1 MKWETTKEFYK
12 KCWNV
17 TMRLEN
23 NTVDYEGFLS
33 CILNDFRM
41 VDIKRSRVS
50 TEEDF
55 IRFVYTHFPLDSK
68 AMKWAKKVIAL
79 KYYLKDKNEYIA
91 CFHRNM
97 MAMQAKI
104 VFRPRAEVEY
114 NPEYIQLVAMAIPY
128 FYTNDGYPVF
138 LFVKEDASDM
148 HGHTTMIGGHAQYQ
162 YNPSDA
168 FQVADTLQS
177 LESLCV
183 DTARREAIEELGLRK
198 TDIKYSTG
206 YPTSPSSMKKK
217 SSFGGIEFNTT
228 TSVGMDSIS
237 YYHLGIGYAYEMK
250 KESVAKATLEEGKSL
265 VLFTPNR
272 NAISPLD
279 IKDKYH
285 KPFNVIT
292 PNNMS
297 EIVNPDPWLAS
308 FINSII

>member
-97 MAMQAKI
+97 MAMQALGKKGYLPN
-104 VFRPRAEVEY
+104 VRMGHVMLY
-114 NPEYIQLVAMAIPY
+114 DIP
-128 FYTNDGYPVF
+128 
-138 LFVKEDASDM
+138 
-148 HGHTTMIGGHAQYQ
+148 
-162 YNPSDA
+162 
-168 FQVADTLQS
+168 
-177 LESLCV
+177 
-183 DTARREAIEELGLRK
+183 
-198 TDIKYSTG
+198 DIIATI
-206 YPTSPSSMKKK
+206 KK
-217 SSFGGIEFNTT
+217 S
-228 TSVGMDSIS
+228 
-237 YYHLGIGYAYEMK
+237 
-250 KESVAKATLEEGKSL
+250 GKSKACK
-265 VLFTPNR
+265 N
-272 NAISPLD
+272 
-279 IKDKYH
+279 IK
-285 KPFNVIT
+285 
-292 PNNMS
+292 
-297 EIVNPDPWLAS
+297 
-308 FINSII
+308 